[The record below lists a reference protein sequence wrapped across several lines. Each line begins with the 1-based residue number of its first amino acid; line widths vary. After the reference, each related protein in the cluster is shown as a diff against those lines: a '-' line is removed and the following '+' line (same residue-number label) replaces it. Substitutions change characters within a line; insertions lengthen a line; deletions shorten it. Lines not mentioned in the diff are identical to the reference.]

1 MRHPVLAR
9 LLVQILLAAPVLAQD
24 DPAPASETTRP
35 AVASAEDV
43 CRDLIGS
50 LQSGDATALWSF
62 LPPAWQRDINGLV
75 HDLGHRLDPKL
86 YERGTKAVV
95 RAIALLGDKREF
107 VLGSAHLGG
116 LFAGDEHVYDAMA
129 GMLGILAHSDLATH
143 QGLLDFDGAK
153 FMAAAGRDLLLQAM
167 ALSEAEGMGGA
178 TELASLTVKTAR
190 VLPQKTVL
198 MFQSRDMP
206 PSTEEYVLMEQ
217 HWVPAKLARQW
228 PRNLQAMQQSLAQL
242 PALKDKRAQAQLLS
256 VLVAVDKALDRLNAA
271 TSQEQF
277 DAAIVDLLATA
288 KTALAPAKPKS
299 K

>member
-1 MRHPVLAR
+1 
-9 LLVQILLAAPVLAQD
+9 
-24 DPAPASETTRP
+24 
-35 AVASAEDV
+35 
-43 CRDLIGS
+43 
-50 LQSGDATALWSF
+50 
-62 LPPAWQRDINGLV
+62 
-75 HDLGHRLDPKL
+75 
-86 YERGTKAVV
+86 
-95 RAIALLGDKREF
+95 
-107 VLGSAHLGG
+107 
-116 LFAGDEHVYDAMA
+116 
-129 GMLGILAHSDLATH
+129 
-143 QGLLDFDGAK
+143 
-153 FMAAAGRDLLLQAM
+153 
-167 ALSEAEGMGGA
+167 
-178 TELASLTVKTAR
+178 
-190 VLPQKTVL
+190 